1 MQQQLYEFSEE
12 QNEIIRVLE
21 RRMRTVGI
29 TNIVIAAIY
38 VVTYLL
44 FFLRQP
50 FALVLFLPPV
60 ALFLFVGIWT
70 NRSASSFR
78 KIVRT
83 TGQDVSHLMN
93 ALVSLNRL
101 YSLQFWAM
109 IVLGIIVFLHVLL
122 IGLTGLR

>member
-1 MQQQLYEFSEE
+1 MQEQFYEFTEE
-12 QNEIIRVLE
+12 QNEIIRVLGK
-21 RRMRTVGI
+21 RMRTVGI

-78 KIVRT
+78 KIVQT

-101 YSLQFWAM
+101 YTLQFWAM
-109 IVLGIIVFLHVLL
+109 ILLGTILFLHVLL